1 MELTVS
7 TPALFFPCIS
17 LLMVAYT
24 NKFIAISKRIRDLHS
39 EYIESPDDILHNQI
53 VLFRKRLFLIRNMQI
68 TAIFSFLMCII
79 CILLIF
85 VGYIN
90 AAKVVFTI
98 CLLSFMLSLFMALRE
113 ILISVNA
120 LDIQLTNFEFE
131 HTK

>member
-39 EYIESPDDILHNQI
+39 VYMESPDDILHNQI

-85 VGYIN
+85 VGYIPV
-90 AAKVVFTI
+90 AKIVFTI

-113 ILISVNA
+113 IMISVKA

-131 HTK
+131 HKQ